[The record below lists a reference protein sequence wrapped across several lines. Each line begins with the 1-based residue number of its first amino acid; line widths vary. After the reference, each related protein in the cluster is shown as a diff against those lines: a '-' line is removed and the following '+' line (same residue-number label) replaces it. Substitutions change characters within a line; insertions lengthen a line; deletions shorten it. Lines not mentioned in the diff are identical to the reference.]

1 MYKGNTHIQMDNVC
15 GKFDMNCTHPKAAQS
30 LVARRNSE
38 QKAKRMGSRE
48 KVVQLLGAVYHE
60 IRCVAPV

>member
-1 MYKGNTHIQMDNVC
+1 
-15 GKFDMNCTHPKAAQS
+15 MNCTHPKAAQS

-38 QKAKRMGSRE
+38 QKAKRMGRE